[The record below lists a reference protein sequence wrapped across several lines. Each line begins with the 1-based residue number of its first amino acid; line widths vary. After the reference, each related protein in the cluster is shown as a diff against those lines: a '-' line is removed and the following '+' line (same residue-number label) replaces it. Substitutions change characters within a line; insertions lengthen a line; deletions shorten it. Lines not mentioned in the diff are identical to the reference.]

1 MPVERWHPWQVLDKR
16 LFLSTSE
23 LWLIRHGETE
33 WSLSG
38 AHTGRSDIALTPR
51 GKQIAKR
58 LRKHLCDQK
67 FALVL
72 TSPRSRALETCALA
86 GYGETA
92 IVDDALSE
100 WDYGLHEGR
109 TTEEIRRENPSWSL
123 WRDGVPDGE
132 AIGEVARRARLVIE
146 RCVAVRA
153 PVALFAHGH
162 ILRILTACW
171 LDLPP
176 EAGRLFALGTASIS
190 QLGFEHET
198 RVIQRWNLSIGA
210 E

>member
-1 MPVERWHPWQVLDKR
+1 MSVSK
-16 LFLSTSE
+16 

-38 AHTGRSDIALTPR
+38 AHSGKSDIALTLH
-51 GKQIAKR
+51 GKQMAKR
-58 LRKHLCDQK
+58 LHFYLRDQR

-72 TSPRSRALETCALA
+72 TSPRSRAVETCALA

-109 TTEEIRRENPSWSL
+109 TTDEIRRETPSWSL
-123 WRDGVPDGE
+123 WRDGVPGGE
-132 AIGEVARRARLVIE
+132 TIDQVARRAQSVID
-146 RCVAVRA
+146 RCLAVDG

-176 EAGRLFALGTASIS
+176 QAGQLFALGTASVS
-190 QLGFEHET
+190 QLGFERDT
-198 RVIQRWNLSIGA
+198 RVIQRWNLMIGA
-210 E
+210 A

>member
-1 MPVERWHPWQVLDKR
+1 MSVSK
-16 LFLSTSE
+16 

-33 WSLSG
+33 WSVSG
-38 AHTGRSDIALTPR
+38 AHSGKSDIALTPN
-51 GKQIAKR
+51 GKHAAKR
-58 LRKHLCDQK
+58 LYAHLRDQR

-72 TSPRSRALETCALA
+72 TSPRSRAVETCAHA
-86 GYGETA
+86 GYGEAA

-100 WDYGLHEGR
+100 WDYGLYEGR
-109 TTEEIRRENPSWSL
+109 TTEEIRRETPSWSL
-123 WRDGVPDGE
+123 WRDGVPRGE
-132 AIGEVARRARLVIE
+132 TIDEVARRAQTVLD
-146 RCVAVRA
+146 RCLAMEG

-176 EAGRLFALGTASIS
+176 HAGQLFALGTASVS
-190 QLGFEHET
+190 QLGFECDT

-210 E
+210 A